1 MSIKYMK
8 LKPSDDIY
16 ERLNIKS
23 FSIEHINLFS
33 KKKEMEVLI
42 KIIHIDAFKE
52 VMDLR
57 RELTKTFSD
66 SIRVKMKF
74 LMNTVVESDKL
85 TSLVEFL
92 LDNYKNESIRHQYIF
107 SDYEIYYRNNKNI
120 QIELKSHHLIEQAVS
135 QGIDKDL
142 QIKLKEV
149 TDREFKISFI
159 SEKEEGEFIAEA
171 IEEYAVIMEETFMV
185 EDTTSQSSTPVLYG
199 EVIKSRIMDYSVFDQ
214 LQVGENMTIEG

>member
-1 MSIKYMK
+1 MK

-92 LDNYKNESIRHQYIF
+92 LDNYKNPIF
-107 SDYEIYYRNNKNI
+107 VEGEVN
-120 QIELKSHHLIEQAVS
+120 HLI
-135 QGIDKDL
+135 L
-142 QIKLKEV
+142 L
-149 TDREFKISFI
+149 IS
-159 SEKEEGEFIAEA
+159 
-171 IEEYAVIMEETFMV
+171 
-185 EDTTSQSSTPVLYG
+185 
-199 EVIKSRIMDYSVFDQ
+199 
-214 LQVGENMTIEG
+214 

>member
-57 RELTKTFSD
+57 RELTKTFKYSY
-66 SIRVKMKF
+66 IHYFYK
-74 LMNTVVESDKL
+74 E
-85 TSLVEFL
+85 
-92 LDNYKNESIRHQYIF
+92 NYF
-107 SDYEIYYRNNKNI
+107 MD
-120 QIELKSHHLIEQAVS
+120 
-135 QGIDKDL
+135 
-142 QIKLKEV
+142 IKK
-149 TDREFKISFI
+149 FI
-159 SEKEEGEFIAEA
+159 SSHS
-171 IEEYAVIMEETFMV
+171 
-185 EDTTSQSSTPVLYG
+185 TS
-199 EVIKSRIMDYSVFDQ
+199 IVF
-214 LQVGENMTIEG
+214 